1 MTFSELNIAEPVLRA
16 LAEKGYE
23 TPTPIQE
30 QAIPVL
36 MAGRDIFGIART
48 GTGKT
53 AAFAIP
59 IILKLMEEHAREDA
73 RAAAEASRER
83 KTSADAAVAEARAVT
98 SEPAGDGQPDAEA
111 TRTDSAAPAGT
122 DTTEAA
128 VANESAA
135 GANENAAGAKE
146 GDTGT
151 LSRSHS
157 RRRGRRHGKPARQRV
172 IRALVLT
179 PTRELALQISDCFTD
194 YSKYTD
200 LKHTAVFGGVKQRSQ
215 VEKLRSG
222 VDILIAT
229 PGRLLDLMGQGYV
242 NLDSLGYLVLD
253 EADRMLD
260 MGFIADIRRLV
271 SRLPRRRQ
279 TMLFSA
285 TMPDAIVS
293 LSRWML
299 HDPERIEVTPQASTV
314 DEVKQRVYFVEN
326 ADKKELLVSLLR
338 DHPDDSVLIFA
349 RTKHGADGISKSLR
363 RAGIRNDAIHGDKS
377 QGERQRALDEFK
389 TGKVKVLVAT
399 DIAARGIDIQEL
411 QVVINYDIPD
421 VPETY
426 VHRIGRTGRAGHG
439 GTALTFCTFDEHMIV
454 NDIQRLT
461 GRRIESVL
469 YDSYYD

>member
-1 MTFSELNIAEPVLRA
+1 MTFNELNIAEPVLRA
-16 LAEKGYE
+16 LGEKGYE

-59 IILKLMEEHAREDA
+59 IILKLMEERAREAENAA
-73 RAAAEASRER
+73 RAEAEGAVQTQPAPEEGKPAREGDAAAEQ
-83 KTSADAAVAEARAVT
+83 ADAA
-98 SEPAGDGQPDAEA
+98 
-111 TRTDSAAPAGT
+111 AGT
-122 DTTEAA
+122 DTAAGTDAAA
-128 VANESAA
+128 VTDAAA
-135 GANENAAGAKE
+135 GTA
-146 GDTGT
+146 
-151 LSRSHS
+151 LPRSHS

-229 PGRLLDLMGQGYV
+229 PGRLLDLMGQGFV
-242 NLDSLGYLVLD
+242 KLDSLAFLVLD

-293 LSRWML
+293 LSRSML
-299 HDPERIEVTPQASTV
+299 HYPERIEVTPQASTV
-314 DEVKQRVYFVEN
+314 EEVQQRVYFVEN

-338 DHPDDSVLIFA
+338 ERPDDSVLVFA
-349 RTKHGADGISKSLR
+349 RTKHGADSISKSLR

-389 TGKVKVLVAT
+389 SGKVKVLVAT

-454 NDIQRLT
+454 NEIQRLT

>member
-1 MTFSELNIAEPVLRA
+1 MTFNELNIAEPVLRA
-16 LAEKGYE
+16 LGEKGYE

-59 IILKLMEEHAREDA
+59 IILKLMEERAREAENAA
-73 RAAAEASRER
+73 RAEAEVAAQAQPAPEEGKPAREGDTAAEQ
-83 KTSADAAVAEARAVT
+83 ADAA
-98 SEPAGDGQPDAEA
+98 
-111 TRTDSAAPAGT
+111 AGT
-122 DTTEAA
+122 A
-128 VANESAA
+128 
-135 GANENAAGAKE
+135 
-146 GDTGT
+146 
-151 LSRSHS
+151 LPRSHS

-229 PGRLLDLMGQGYV
+229 PGRLLDLMGQGFV
-242 NLDSLGYLVLD
+242 KLDSLAFLVLD

-293 LSRWML
+293 LSRSML

-314 DEVKQRVYFVEN
+314 EEVRQRVYFVEN

-338 DHPDDSVLIFA
+338 ERPDDSVLVFA
-349 RTKHGADGISKSLR
+349 RTKHGADTISKSLR

-389 TGKVKVLVAT
+389 SGKVKVLVAT

-454 NDIQRLT
+454 NEIQRLT

>member
-1 MTFSELNIAEPVLRA
+1 MTFNELNIAEPVLRA
-16 LAEKGYE
+16 LGEKGYE

-36 MAGRDIFGIART
+36 MVGRDIFGIART

-59 IILKLMEEHAREDA
+59 IILKLMEERAREAENAA
-73 RAAAEASRER
+73 RAEAEVAAQAQPAPEEGKPAREGDTAAEQ
-83 KTSADAAVAEARAVT
+83 ADAA
-98 SEPAGDGQPDAEA
+98 
-111 TRTDSAAPAGT
+111 AGT
-122 DTTEAA
+122 DT
-128 VANESAA
+128 AA
-135 GANENAAGAKE
+135 GTDAAALTDAAAGTA
-146 GDTGT
+146 
-151 LSRSHS
+151 LPRSHS

-229 PGRLLDLMGQGYV
+229 PGRLLDLMGQGFV
-242 NLDSLGYLVLD
+242 KLDSLAFLVLD

-293 LSRWML
+293 LSRSML

-314 DEVKQRVYFVEN
+314 EEVRQRVYFVEN

-338 DHPDDSVLIFA
+338 ERPDDSVLVFA
-349 RTKHGADGISKSLR
+349 RTKHGADSISKTLR

-389 TGKVKVLVAT
+389 SGKVKVLVAT

-454 NDIQRLT
+454 NEIQRLT

>member
-1 MTFSELNIAEPVLRA
+1 MTFKELNIAEPVLKA

-36 MAGRDIFGIART
+36 MDGRDIFGIART

-59 IILKLMEEHAREDA
+59 IILKLMDEHAREDA
-73 RAAAEASRER
+73 VAAAETSDGRKPSADAAAAEA
-83 KTSADAAVAEARAVT
+83 
-98 SEPAGDGQPDAEA
+98 
-111 TRTDSAAPAGT
+111 RTDSAAPAGT
-122 DTTEAA
+122 SAIEA
-128 VANESAA
+128 VGANGSADGATKGDAA
-135 GANENAAGAKE
+135 GV
-146 GDTGT
+146 
-151 LSRSHS
+151 SRSHS

-200 LKHTAVFGGVKQRSQ
+200 LRHTAVFGGVKQRSQ

-229 PGRLLDLMGQGYV
+229 PGRLLDLMGQGYA
-242 NLDSLGYLVLD
+242 NLDSLAYLVLD

-299 HDPERIEVTPQASTV
+299 HDPVRIEVTPQASTV
-314 DEVKQRVYFVEN
+314 DEVQQRVYFVEN

-338 DHPDDSVLIFA
+338 ERPDDSVLIFA

>member
-1 MTFSELNIAEPVLRA
+1 MTFNELNIAEPVLRA
-16 LAEKGYE
+16 LGEKGYE

-59 IILKLMEEHAREDA
+59 IILKLMEERAREAENAA
-73 RAAAEASRER
+73 RAEAEGAVQTQPAPEEGKPAREGDAAAEQ
-83 KTSADAAVAEARAVT
+83 ADAA
-98 SEPAGDGQPDAEA
+98 
-111 TRTDSAAPAGT
+111 AGT
-122 DTTEAA
+122 DTAAGTDAAA
-128 VANESAA
+128 VTDAAA
-135 GANENAAGAKE
+135 GTA
-146 GDTGT
+146 
-151 LSRSHS
+151 LPRSHS

-229 PGRLLDLMGQGYV
+229 PGRLLDLMGQGFAK
-242 NLDSLGYLVLD
+242 LDSLAFLVLD

-293 LSRWML
+293 LSRSML

-314 DEVKQRVYFVEN
+314 EEVQQRVYFVEN

-338 DHPDDSVLIFA
+338 ERPDDSVLVFA
-349 RTKHGADGISKSLR
+349 RTKHGADSISKSLR

-454 NDIQRLT
+454 NEIQRLT